1 MIGLIFW
8 YEANFSDSCSWSLK
22 DTVCLWAIFMSF
34 YIYRASE
41 LFDALPLPLL
51 KFLGRGLWS
60 GTNEWIKVRSPAP
73 PHYWVTNAVLG
84 RVTTAPVANIF
95 SQLAYGNLYSFFC
108 LFFFFITAVVNL
120 DNSVVD
126 LETLQ
131 ALYENVSNRRTFK
144 CEYIIHTQYRIY
156 LGSLF

>member
-84 RVTTAPVANIF
+84 RVTTAHSSQHLFTAGLWQFIF
-95 SQLAYGNLYSFFC
+95 FLLS
-108 LFFFFITAVVNL
+108 FFFFLLQLLWTWTILWLIWRLFKLYMRMWVIEGHL
-120 DNSVVD
+120 SV
-126 LETLQ
+126 
-131 ALYENVSNRRTFK
+131 S
-144 CEYIIHTQYRIY
+144 I
-156 LGSLF
+156 

>member
-84 RVTTAPVANIF
+84 RVTTAHSSQHLFTAGLWQFIF
-95 SQLAYGNLYSFFC
+95 FLLS
-108 LFFFFITAVVNL
+108 FFFFITAVVNL

>member
-51 KFLGRGLWS
+51 KFLGCGLWS

-84 RVTTAPVANIF
+84 RVTTAHSSQHLFTAGLWQFIF
-95 SQLAYGNLYSFFC
+95 FLLSFFFLLQLLWTWTILWLIWR
-108 LFFFFITAVVNL
+108 LFKLYMRMWVIEGHL
-120 DNSVVD
+120 SV
-126 LETLQ
+126 
-131 ALYENVSNRRTFK
+131 S
-144 CEYIIHTQYRIY
+144 I
-156 LGSLF
+156 

>member
-84 RVTTAPVANIF
+84 RVTTAHSSQHLFTAGLWQFIF
-95 SQLAYGNLYSFFC
+95 FLLSFFFLLQLLWTWTILWLIWR
-108 LFFFFITAVVNL
+108 LFKLYMRMWVIEGHL
-120 DNSVVD
+120 SV
-126 LETLQ
+126 
-131 ALYENVSNRRTFK
+131 S
-144 CEYIIHTQYRIY
+144 I
-156 LGSLF
+156 